1 MTLGKTLP
9 LKDSGRIGLGFL
21 ILLFSL
27 SFMAWGQMEQPTP
40 PTPQT
45 PEAVQPTTQPTAQPE
60 TPEDPVSTI
69 PLPEPQTVMVKDHKI
84 VYYEAGQGN
93 VVILIHG
100 LGADSH
106 HWAANIG
113 PLSSGFH
120 VIALDQIGYGKSDK
134 PVMRYTVGN
143 FAEYLHGFMEA
154 LNVPKASLVGNSL
167 GGWVALD
174 FTIRH
179 PDMVDKLVLV
189 DAAGLHPADPLRTP
203 KGGWKNLTPLNT
215 HWFFDL
221 MDANKAWATTDL
233 GPHSF
238 ERHVKNGDS
247 YTVASSVAEMAMGRE
262 FEDKKLDKV
271 QTPTL
276 ILWGRD
282 DMLIPLAMGE
292 HFNKGIAG
300 SQLIVIEGTGHI
312 PMVGK
317 PEEFNQLVQKFLSSP
332 PQ

>member
-27 SFMAWGQMEQPTP
+27 SFMAWGQTEQPTP

-45 PEAVQPTTQPTAQPE
+45 PEAVQPTTQPTVQPE

-69 PLPEPQTVMVKDHKI
+69 PLPKPQTVMVKDHKI

-154 LNVPKASLVGNSL
+154 LNIPKASLVGNSL

-189 DAAGLHPADPLRTP
+189 DAA
-203 KGGWKNLTPLNT
+203 
-215 HWFFDL
+215 
-221 MDANKAWATTDL
+221 
-233 GPHSF
+233 
-238 ERHVKNGDS
+238 
-247 YTVASSVAEMAMGRE
+247 
-262 FEDKKLDKV
+262 
-271 QTPTL
+271 
-276 ILWGRD
+276 
-282 DMLIPLAMGE
+282 
-292 HFNKGIAG
+292 
-300 SQLIVIEGTGHI
+300 
-312 PMVGK
+312 
-317 PEEFNQLVQKFLSSP
+317 
-332 PQ
+332 